1 MHSGR
6 QTKPLTLFNEFYD
19 KCNQPAC
26 IYSPAAEHHRTEV
39 HFPSALGGRLSSLG
53 TIPSFLVMRT
63 HYTLNNS
70 LSDPYKG
77 HIIKGHGN
85 QTSCIGSGNS
95 AGDKLSPK
103 TRGVARSLDTELL
116 VTYVYRDKR
125 ARMHHTTGYRA
136 YACRRLSTGR
146 MSEESGHTSVD
157 RRVD

>member
-1 MHSGR
+1 MLDFIELGLNIKHKIKNIHQQHTQETNNYMHSGR

-19 KCNQPAC
+19 KCNEPAY

-77 HIIKGHGN
+77 HIIKGHGH

-103 TRGVARSLDTELL
+103 TRGVARSLD
-116 VTYVYRDKR
+116 D
-125 ARMHHTTGYRA
+125 
-136 YACRRLSTGR
+136 S
-146 MSEESGHTSVD
+146 
-157 RRVD
+157 